1 MDYNIRQRM
10 RGTKG
15 WMLKGEQFEAIAT
28 VILRVPGYFI
38 LDYWYQ
44 NDIRN
49 CIPRSL
55 AWADV
60 VSSGFAIFAVIQGVL
75 VLLLP
80 LEQLVTLYMHY
91 LTIAVLAAADTFSNY
106 YIEGEKLLVNQWPD
120 YGTVSFQGFSNMLML
135 QKSLFDP
142 NNDMETL
149 FLRQQVAAIV
159 FHTLVATFVT
169 FFLDLD
175 CNKDKILLLVY
186 LVPVFARLAGFPV
199 TELHLT
205 HNFASCF

>member
-1 MDYNIRQRM
+1 MEEGIRRRF
-10 RGTKG
+10 RGLKG
-15 WMLKGEQFEAIAT
+15 WKLKGEQFEAVAT

-44 NDIRN
+44 DDVQN

-80 LEQLVTLYMHY
+80 LEQLVSLYMHY

-106 YIEGEKLLVNQWPD
+106 YIEGEKRLVNQWPD
-120 YGTVSFQGFSNMLML
+120 YGTVSFQAYIAITKLILQMLSFCKL
-135 QKSLFDP
+135 SINQPNSLHH
-142 NNDMETL
+142 E
-149 FLRQQVAAIV
+149 
-159 FHTLVATFVT
+159 
-169 FFLDLD
+169 
-175 CNKDKILLLVY
+175 
-186 LVPVFARLAGFPV
+186 
-199 TELHLT
+199 
-205 HNFASCF
+205 